1 MSQAGGQGRVTEPQG
16 PLAIGGSGG
25 KLPRARSSRS
35 SIRALQAALA
45 AENSAVYGYGVAGAH
60 LTGARRAAAVR
71 DWVAHENA
79 RDTLTGMLTARGGQP
94 VATAAAYQLPF
105 PVHSAPPAVSLAA
118 LLEDRLTA
126 VYLGLVALD
135 DPALRAFGAAATRTA
150 ALRAAAWRGST
161 LAFPGLEAT
170 APQAPGA
177 AAGRSAAGE
186 ASPAPTRSG

>member
-1 MSQAGGQGRVTEPQG
+1 
-16 PLAIGGSGG
+16 
-25 KLPRARSSRS
+25 
-35 SIRALQAALA
+35 
-45 AENSAVYGYGVAGAH
+45 
-60 LTGARRAAAVR
+60 VR

-105 PVHSAPPAVSLAA
+105 PVHSARAAVSLAA

-135 DPALRAFGAAATRTA
+135 DPALRAFGAAAARTA
-150 ALRAAAWRGST
+150 ALRAAMWRGST

-170 APQAPGA
+170 APQAPRA
-177 AAGRSAAGE
+177 AAGRSAAGD
-186 ASPAPTRSG
+186 ATPAPSHTG

>member
-1 MSQAGGQGRVTEPQG
+1 MSPAP
-16 PLAIGGSGG
+16 AASGT
-25 KLPRARSSRS
+25 ATV
-35 SIRALQAALA
+35 RALQAALA

-60 LTGARRAAAVR
+60 LTGANRAAAVR

-105 PVHSAPPAVSLAA
+105 PVHGAPAAVSLAA

-135 DPALRAFGAAATRTA
+135 EPALRAFGAAAARTA
-150 ALRAAAWRGST
+150 ALRAAAWRGTT
-161 LAFPGLEAT
+161 LAFPGLEVPVPHLPRT
-170 APQAPGA
+170 AGS
-177 AAGRSAAGE
+177 GRS
-186 ASPAPTRSG
+186 